1 MEESL
6 KKILV
11 GNPNYIPLDNNIVD
25 TCITIPFTSKAFENK
40 IDYQKWCYDW
50 AKEILRVLK
59 PGGIMMCIA
68 PELSYHRMTC
78 GIEDAGFEIRDCIVW
93 FHSAESEKALLKPDY
108 TPISIAQ
115 KPLDKNYVN
124 NALKWGVAGYWIDGG
139 RIPANEELGRN
150 NHVNPYSS
158 YRTLNVSKT
167 PAQNNVGMAAKG
179 RWPANLIHDGSDEV
193 LELFPYTKSGSIN
206 GTYNNTIMAQ
216 SNGNRNGKPIHLEFT
231 GDEGSAARFFYCAKA
246 SRAER
251 DAGLDGINPHPTIK
265 PINLMRYLVRLTKTP
280 TGGIVLDPFMRN
292 DIIMRACELEERDF
306 IGIKEN
312 SEDEIELN

>member
-1 MEESL
+1 M

-115 KPLDKNYVN
+115 KPLDKNYAN

-139 RIPANEELGRN
+139 RIPTNEELGRN
-150 NHVNPYSS
+150 NHMNPY
-158 YRTLNVSKT
+158 
-167 PAQNNVGMAAKG
+167 NVGVAPRG
-179 RWPANLIHDGSDEV
+179 RWPANTILGNSNEV
-193 LELFPYTKSGSIN
+193 EELMPYTKGGWLSGKIAGYRDKHVGGN
-206 GTYNNTIMAQ
+206 IGT
-216 SNGNRNGKPIHLEFT
+216 GNKMEKHWVTEPGRA
-231 GDEGSAARFFYCAKA
+231 SRFFYKA
-246 SRAER
+246 
-251 DAGLDGINPHPTIK
+251 NTIGE
-265 PINLMRYLVRLTKTP
+265 LVSYLVRLTKTP
-280 TGGIVLDPFMRN
+280 VNSGGIVLDPFMRN

>member
-1 MEESL
+1 MKYQDYFNGLSSSAGFIAEKTENVMRG
-6 KKILV
+6 I
-11 GNPNYIPLDNNIVD
+11 DNNIID
-25 TCITIPFTSKAFENK
+25 TCITIPFTNNKFESK

-93 FHSAESEKALLKPDY
+93 FHSAENEKALLKPDY

-139 RIPANEELGRN
+139 RISTDEELGRN
-150 NHVNPYSS
+150 NHMNPYNSD
-158 YRTLNVSKT
+158 RTWNVSKT
-167 PAQNNVGMAAKG
+167 PAQNNVGVAPSG
-179 RWPANLIHDGSDEV
+179 RWPANTILDNSNEV
-193 LELFPYTKSGSIN
+193 EELMPYTKGGSLSGQIVGYRDKYVG
-206 GTYNNTIMAQ
+206 GTIGT
-216 SNGNRNGKPIHLEFT
+216 GGKFEKNWVTEP
-231 GDEGSAARFFYCAKA
+231 GRASRFFYKA
-246 SRAER
+246 
-251 DAGLDGINPHPTIK
+251 NTIDEL
-265 PINLMRYLVRLTKTP
+265 IYYLVRLTKTP
-280 TGGIVLDPFMRN
+280 VNSGGIVLDPFMHN
-292 DIIMRACELEERDF
+292 NIIMRACEIEERDF

-312 SEDEIELN
+312 SEVEIESD

>member
-1 MEESL
+1 M
-6 KKILV
+6 KRIIA
-11 GNPNYIPLDNNIVD
+11 GNPNLIPINNNVADI
-25 TCITIPFTSKAFENK
+25 CITIPFTSKPFENK

-59 PGGIMMCIA
+59 PGGIMMCVA
-68 PELSYHRMTC
+68 SELTYHRMTC

-150 NHVNPYSS
+150 NHVGPFSSDITYSK
-158 YRTLNVSKT
+158 SKT
-167 PAQNNVGMAAKG
+167 PPQNNVGVAPSS
-179 RWPANLIHDGSDEV
+179 RWPANTILDNSNEV
-193 LELFPYTKSGSIN
+193 EELMPYTKRGWLSGQHLVGYRDKYVGGNI
-206 GTYNNTIMAQ
+206 GT
-216 SNGNRNGKPIHLEFT
+216 GNKMEEHWVTEPGRA
-231 GDEGSAARFFYCAKA
+231 SRFFYKA
-246 SRAER
+246 
-251 DAGLDGINPHPTIK
+251 NTIGE
-265 PINLMRYLVRLTKTP
+265 LVSYLVRLTKTP
-280 TGGIVLDPFMRN
+280 VNSGGIVLDPFMRN

-312 SEDEIELN
+312 SEDEIEAD